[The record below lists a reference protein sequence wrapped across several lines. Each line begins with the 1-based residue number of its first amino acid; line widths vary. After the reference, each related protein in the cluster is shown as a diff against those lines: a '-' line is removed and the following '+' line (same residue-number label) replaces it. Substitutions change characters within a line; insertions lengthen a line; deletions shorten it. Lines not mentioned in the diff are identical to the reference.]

1 MSLSNIAGV
10 LNITEQSYLELAEDA
25 KNKYEEFEKIINKQ
39 KEELMDI
46 KKELISCYGYVRIL
60 DNLYTQ
66 QGEIEPHIGVMLS
79 VLRDFLSQFT
89 EDCIGI
95 YQEFSI

>member
-1 MSLSNIAGV
+1 MNVLK
-10 LNITEQSYLELAEDA
+10 LNITEQDYLELAEDA
-25 KNKYEEFEKIINKQ
+25 KNKFENLEKKINKKNQ
-39 KEELMDI
+39 ELIDI

-66 QGEIEPHIGVMLS
+66 QCEVEPNIEMMIN

-95 YQEFSI
+95 YQEVNL